1 MTGTPIHI
9 DSKEVV
15 TPLYGNVSR
24 EISTLLYILYAL
36 QKILML
42 VKIELS

>member
-9 DSKEVV
+9 DLKEVV

-24 EISTLLYILYAL
+24 EISTLLYSFICSS
-36 QKILML
+36 KNFD
-42 VKIELS
+42 VGKN